1 MTCAACASRIEKK
14 LNRMPGVTA
23 TVNYATEKAR
33 VAFGEGVDVDD
44 VIAMVVKTGY
54 TAERQPT
61 PFARQPTPDGP
72 QPTPDGQQPTPPE
85 RQPTPDGQQPTPP
98 ERQPTPDGQQPTP
111 PERQPT

>member
-54 TAERQPT
+54 TAERRPT
-61 PFARQPTPDGP
+61 PFA
-72 QPTPDGQQPTPPE
+72 

-98 ERQPTPDGQQPTP
+98 ERHPTSARPAFED
-111 PERQPT
+111 ERPSGANGVRGGPGSH